1 MGFVNYRELSHWTCG
16 SFWRKKRT
24 IEEPA
29 LKYSYPES
37 HGLSET
43 TKAHLVHLDED
54 GPSLTNAQHA
64 SLAAG
69 VGRGESVLV
78 VSPTSTGKTQI
89 ALWAMANSL
98 ESGTRTVYLVTHKAL
113 AKQKFED
120 FQHLLLPHYLDNDR
134 ANLVIATGDYI
145 RDADGE
151 NPKDPLGAAL
161 IVATYEKYLA
171 MLSATGVPSNMSRVV
186 VVCDE
191 IQLLGDAYRGQS
203 VEVLLALLRTAGWKQ
218 FVGLSAVMQRKDA
231 QDLADWLDVK
241 LVVESQRE
249 KHLAYECWTHGGKYV
264 CKTENAEE
272 VSYDEA
278 VPVGV
283 GINVALVVKHLL
295 AHRNPPIPIIVFC
308 MKKQAVS
315 DLANEFMRIASNV
328 KNGQLSLAFDALP
341 ETSANAFL
349 AQTLESRVAI
359 HNADLTD
366 EERHIIERH
375 LADGKIDVVFATST
389 LAAGVNFP
397 FGAAIFAEWKRWDF
411 DQNARLPI
419 DSSEFHNMAGRV
431 GRMGSGHENGR
442 VIFFASNQNE
452 LRDARK
458 YLDISDLPFLESR
471 ISPNKF
477 DHLALQLVASGL
489 CSSKDDLVQLVC
501 QTLSAIREQSRNA
514 KAFALWPQKLLNAV
528 SQLIEDGFLLSDS
541 SGGLVATQA
550 GKAVGFSG
558 LLPSTST
565 YLLNYLAVK
574 APSLSS
580 YLPDEGKPG
589 QSETL
594 AFAIFH
600 ACLSSPE
607 FRGKTRTRPIPYQI
621 DQNKQLFNPSGLA
634 QDLVEPFWHTNMVAV
649 NAAKM
654 AVDWINGESLRNLEN
669 TFPTLGAGALMEM
682 FKNLS
687 WVMQGLSGIISAA
700 GDERVMPELRPK
712 SLRSHPD
719 LKSLSKFARTISR
732 LALRLSEGLPDDV
745 LWMNSLN
752 LPGTIFKIQRSEIL
766 ALRAL
771 GVSSPEMLMLST
783 PEADLARATAFS
795 KVKPAPQVKS
805 NWLRDSVRAWKATQR
820 RRFEERHL
828 KRAVKCGMDSLFA
841 DYYQSRETAFE
852 QALERIFQHLLI
864 PYTKLDGKGKTGA
877 PDYLLE
883 LQDSTPIVLEV
894 KTKLNAKLV
903 DYNSAVEVV
912 AAATIH
918 GYPSAF
924 CTTLCHPGVDP
935 SVAPVIV
942 SCGKLSV
949 VEGHDLAEALLRVG
963 EGALSQA
970 QLWRWLAT
978 PGQALAA
985 DIPFKD
991 NGKAL

>member
-1 MGFVNYRELSHWTCG
+1 MNFVAFSG
-16 SFWRKKRT
+16 AKKEDRGVF
-24 IEEPA
+24 

-37 HGLSET
+37 HGLSAT
-43 TKAHLVHLDED
+43 TRAHLVHFDED
-54 GPSLTNAQHA
+54 GPALTNAQHA

-69 VGRGESVLV
+69 VGRGQSVLV

-98 ESGTRTVYLVTHKAL
+98 ESRTRTVYLVTHKAL

-120 FQHLLLPHYLDNDR
+120 FQHLLLPHYLENDR

-145 RDADGE
+145 RDAEGE
-151 NPKDPLGAAL
+151 SPKDPLSASL

-191 IQLLGDAYRGQS
+191 IQLLGDNYRGQS

-249 KHLAYECWTHGGKYV
+249 KHLTYECWTHSGRYV
-264 CKTENAEE
+264 CKTENPEE
-272 VSYDEA
+272 VLHGETIPS
-278 VPVGV
+278 VGT
-283 GINVALVVKHLL
+283 NVASVIKHLL
-295 AHRNPPIPIIVFC
+295 AQKNPPLPIIVFC

-315 DLANEFMRIASNV
+315 DLANEFMRIVPNA
-328 KNGQLSLAFDALP
+328 KKGQLSLAFDTLP
-341 ETSANAFL
+341 ETSANTFL

-375 LADGKIDVVFATST
+375 LAEGKIDVVFATST
-389 LAAGVNFP
+389 LAAGVDFP

-411 DQNARLPI
+411 DQGARLRI

-431 GRMGSGHENGR
+431 GRMGSGHENGK
-442 VIFFASNQNE
+442 VIFFASSQDE

-458 YLDISDLPFLESR
+458 YLDVSDLPFLESR
-471 ISPNKF
+471 ISPKKF
-477 DHLALQLVASGL
+477 AHLALQLVASGL
-489 CSSKDDLVQLVC
+489 CSSKNDLIQLVC

-514 KAFALWPQKLLNAV
+514 KAYALWPQALLDATAL
-528 SQLIEDGFLLSDS
+528 LIEDGFLLSDS
-541 SGGLVATQA
+541 SGALIATQA

-565 YLLNYLAVK
+565 HLLEYLAAK
-574 APSLSS
+574 AVSVSA
-580 YLPDEGKPG
+580 YLPAEGKPG
-589 QSETL
+589 QIEKL
-594 AFAIFH
+594 AFALFH

-607 FRGKTRTRPIPYQI
+607 FRGKSRTRPIPYQI
-621 DQNKQLFNPSGLA
+621 DQNRENKRLFNPSTLA
-634 QDLVEPFWHTNMVAV
+634 QDLVEPLWQTNMAAV
-649 NAAKM
+649 NAAKL
-654 AVDWINGESLRNLEN
+654 ALDWTNGESLRNLEN
-669 TFPTLGAGALMEM
+669 TFDTLGAGALKEM

-687 WVMQGLSGIISAA
+687 WVMQGLSGIVSAA
-700 GDERVMPELRPK
+700 ADERVMPELRPK
-712 SLRSHPD
+712 CLRNHPD
-719 LKSLSKFARTISR
+719 LKSLSKLARTISR

-752 LPGTIFKIQRSEIL
+752 LPGTSFKIQRSEIL
-766 ALRAL
+766 TLRTL
-771 GVSSPEMLMLST
+771 GFASPEMLMLST
-783 PEADLARATAFS
+783 PEADMARATAFS
-795 KVKPAPQVKS
+795 KAKPAPQVKS

-820 RRFEERHL
+820 GRFEERHL
-828 KRAVKCGMDSLFA
+828 KRAAKCGMDSLFV

-852 QALERIFQHLLI
+852 QSLERVFQHLLI
-864 PYTKLDGKGKTGA
+864 QYTKLDGKGKTGA

-883 LQDSTPIVLEV
+883 LQDSPPIVLEV
-894 KTKLNAKLV
+894 KTKLSAKLV
-903 DYNSAVEVV
+903 DYNSAVEVLS
-912 AAATIH
+912 AATVH

-935 SVAPVIV
+935 SVAPVII

-963 EGALSQA
+963 EGALSQS

-991 NGKAL
+991 YAKLN

>member
-1 MGFVNYRELSHWTCG
+1 M
-16 SFWRKKRT
+16 
-24 IEEPA
+24 
-29 LKYSYPES
+29 KYTYPER

-43 TKAHLVHLDED
+43 TRAHLVHLDED
-54 GPSLTNAQHA
+54 GPALTNAQHA

-98 ESGTRTVYLVTHKAL
+98 EAGTRTVYLVTHKAL

-120 FQHLLLPHYLDNDR
+120 FQELILPHYLENDR
-134 ANLVIATGDYI
+134 SSLVIATGDYI

-151 NPKDPLGAAL
+151 SPKDPLSASL

-203 VEVLLALLRTAGWKQ
+203 VEVLLALLRTAGWRQ
-218 FVGLSAVMQRKDA
+218 FVGLSAVMQRRDA
-231 QDLADWLDVK
+231 QDLADWLDVA
-241 LVVESQRE
+241 LVVEPQRE
-249 KHLAYECWTHGGKYV
+249 KHLAYECWTPGGKYV
-264 CKTENAEE
+264 CRTESPEE
-272 VSYDEA
+272 VLHDAALPSG
-278 VPVGV
+278 VGV
-283 GINVALVVKHLL
+283 NVAFVVKHLL
-295 AHRNPPIPIIVFC
+295 TLQNPPVPIIVFC
-308 MKKQAVS
+308 MKKPAVS
-315 DLANEFMRIASNV
+315 ELANAYIRVAANV
-328 KNGQLSLAFDALP
+328 KKGQLSLAFDGLP
-341 ETSANAFL
+341 ETSANTFL
-349 AQTLESRVAI
+349 AQTLESRIAI

-375 LADGKIDVVFATST
+375 LADGKVDVVFATST

-431 GRMGSGHENGR
+431 GRMGFGHENGR
-442 VIFFASNQNE
+442 VIFFASSPDE

-477 DHLALQLVASGL
+477 SHLALQLVASGL
-489 CSSKDDLVQLVC
+489 CSSKGELIQLVC
-501 QTLSAIREQSRNA
+501 QTLSAIREQSGNA
-514 KAFALWPQKLLNAV
+514 KSFAMWPEKLLDAV
-528 SQLIEDGFLLSDS
+528 ARLIEDGFLVADS
-541 SGGLVATQA
+541 LGGLVATQA

-558 LLPSTST
+558 LQPATST
-565 YLLNYLAVK
+565 YLLDYLAAK
-574 APSLSS
+574 AAALSV
-580 YLPDEGKPG
+580 YLPSAGQPG
-589 QSETL
+589 QVEKL
-594 AFAIFH
+594 AFSLFH

-607 FRGKTRTRPIPYQI
+607 LSGKTRTRPIPYQI
-621 DQNKQLFNPSGLA
+621 DQSKQLFNPSGFT
-634 QDLVEPFWHTNMVAV
+634 QDLVEPVWQANMVAV

-654 AVDWINGESLRNLEN
+654 AVDWTNGESLRNLEN
-669 TFPTLGAGALMEM
+669 TFRTLGAGAIMEM

-687 WVMQGLSGIISAA
+687 WVMQGMAGIVSAA
-700 GDERVMPELRPK
+700 ADDRVMPELRPK
-712 SLRSHPD
+712 CLRHHSD
-719 LKSLSKFARTISR
+719 LKSLSKLAHTISR

-766 ALRAL
+766 TLRTL
-771 GVSSPEMLMLST
+771 GYPSPEMLMLST
-783 PEADLARATAFS
+783 PEADVARATAFS
-795 KVKPAPQVKS
+795 KAKPAPQVKS
-805 NWLRDSVRAWKATQR
+805 NWLRDSVRAWKTTQR
-820 RRFEERHL
+820 SRFQERHL
-828 KRAVKCGMDSLFA
+828 KRAVKFGMESLLW

-852 QALERIFQHLLI
+852 DALERLLQHLMI
-864 PYTKLDGKGKTGA
+864 SFTKLDGKGITGA
-877 PDYLLE
+877 PDYLLA
-883 LQDSTPIVLEV
+883 LQDSPPIVLEV
-894 KTKLNAKLV
+894 KTKLNTKLV
-903 DYNSAVEVV
+903 DYNSAVEVL

-949 VEGHDLAEALLRVG
+949 VEAHDLAEALLRVG
-963 EGALSQA
+963 EGALSQP

-978 PGQALAA
+978 PGQALAT
-985 DIPFKD
+985 DIPFKEHT
-991 NGKAL
+991 

>member
-1 MGFVNYRELSHWTCG
+1 M
-16 SFWRKKRT
+16 
-24 IEEPA
+24 
-29 LKYSYPES
+29 KYSYPDS

-43 TKAHLVHLDED
+43 TKAHLVYVED
-54 GPSLTNAQHA
+54 NGPALTDAQHA
-64 SLAAG
+64 SLIAG

-98 ESGTRTVYLVTHKAL
+98 ESRTRTVYLVTHKAL
-113 AKQKFED
+113 ARQKFED

-134 ANLVIATGDYI
+134 ASLVVATGDYI
-145 RDADGE
+145 HDADGE
-151 NPKDPLGAAL
+151 SPKDPLSAPL
-161 IVATYEKYLA
+161 LVATYEKYLA

-203 VEVLLALLRTAGWKQ
+203 VEVLLALLRKSGWKQ

-241 LVVESQRE
+241 LVVESHRE
-249 KHLAYECWTHGGKYV
+249 KHLTYECWTHGGTYV
-264 CKTENAEE
+264 CKTDNPEVVSNAVALPSG
-272 VSYDEA
+272 VS
-278 VPVGV
+278 
-283 GINVALVVKHLL
+283 INVPSVVKHLL
-295 AHRNPPIPIIVFC
+295 ALKNPPLPIIVFC

-315 DLANEFMRIASNV
+315 DLANEFMRLAPHL
-328 KNGQLSLAFDALP
+328 KKGQLSLAFDALP
-341 ETSANAFL
+341 ETSANTFL

-366 EERHIIERH
+366 AERQIIECH
-375 LADGKIDVVFATST
+375 VADGKIDVVFATST

-431 GRMGSGHENGR
+431 GRMGSGHEHGR
-442 VIFFASNQNE
+442 VIFFASNQDE

-471 ISPNKF
+471 ISTSKF
-477 DHLALQLVASGL
+477 PHLALQLVASGL
-489 CSSKDDLVQLVC
+489 CSSKDELVQLVC

-514 KAFALWPQKLLNAV
+514 KAFASWPQKLLDATA
-528 SQLIEDGFLLSDS
+528 QLIEDGFLLTDS
-541 SGGLVATQA
+541 SGGLMATQA
-550 GKAVGFSG
+550 GKAVGYSG
-558 LLPSTST
+558 LQPSTST
-565 YLLNYLAVK
+565 NLLEYLAAK
-574 APSLSS
+574 AASMSA
-580 YLPDEGKPG
+580 YLPVEGSPG
-589 QSETL
+589 QIETL
-594 AFAIFH
+594 AFALFH

-607 FRGKTRTRPIPYQI
+607 FRGKARTRPIPYQI
-621 DQNKQLFNPSGLA
+621 EQNRENKHLFNPSGCA
-634 QDLVEPFWHTNMVAV
+634 QDLVEPFWQSNMVAV
-649 NAAKM
+649 NAAKL
-654 AVDWINGESLRNLEN
+654 AVDWANGESLRNLEN
-669 TFPTLGAGALMEM
+669 TFSTLGAGALMEM

-687 WVMQGLSGIISAA
+687 WVMQGLSGIVSAA
-700 GDERVMPELRPK
+700 ADDRVMPELRPK
-712 SLRSHPD
+712 CLRAHSD
-719 LKSLSKFARTISR
+719 LKSLSKLARTISR

-752 LPGTIFKIQRSEIL
+752 LPGSIFRIQRSEIL
-766 ALRAL
+766 TLRAL
-771 GVSSPEMLMLST
+771 GFASPEILMLST
-783 PEADLARATAFS
+783 PEADVARATAFS
-795 KVKPAPQVKS
+795 KTKPAPQLKS

-820 RRFEERHL
+820 KRFEERHL
-828 KRAVKCGMDSLFA
+828 KRAVKCGMESLFEE
-841 DYYQSRETAFE
+841 YYQSRETDFE
-852 QALERIFQHLLI
+852 QVLERMLQHLNI
-864 PYTKLDGKGKTGA
+864 QFTRLDGKGKTGA

-883 LQDSTPIVLEV
+883 LLDSMPIILEV
-894 KTKLNAKLV
+894 KTKVSAKLV

-912 AAATIH
+912 AAAIIH
-918 GYPSAF
+918 GYPTAF

-963 EGALSQA
+963 EGALSQS

-978 PGQALAA
+978 PGQALAT
-985 DIPFKD
+985 DIPFKEYLP
-991 NGKAL
+991 KP